1 MRRVATSS
9 LPHPDDPLVFS
20 LLSRCQLSCCERRQ
34 SQPGTSVVEPILLQV
49 ESNWDP
55 LPTRITEGFIIDKEA
70 SDVLGHPWLCRI
82 CYIRSLAHPMIHIIF
97 HRLLSL
103 EAFFKWLPQVSD
115 PRQLQRMS
123 PRSLRTRSRGRT
135 VRVPSSC
142 PSHIRNNARDTC
154 SPCYRDVAQQPRL
167 RGGTGD
173 CTLCE
178 SGYHNWVQR
187 GAVGATSIN
196 IDNAYPQ
203 SSQ

>member
-1 MRRVATSS
+1 M
-9 LPHPDDPLVFS
+9 FS
-20 LLSRCQLSCCERRQ
+20 LLSRCQLLLAANGVNLNLERLSASYLASRASVTLSLSCFKLRAIGIRCQLGSLRAL
-34 SQPGTSVVEPILLQV
+34 SLTNL
-49 ESNWDP
+49 
-55 LPTRITEGFIIDKEA
+55 KEA

-82 CYIRSLAHPMIHIIF
+82 CYIRSLARPMIHIIF